1 MRDRLNG
8 KATRMIR
15 LDRER
20 FRDDFE
26 EEESDIDR
34 MNGLNLISFPAA
46 KNVTSRDGESSIV
59 LGRKSTL

>member
-26 EEESDIDR
+26 EEETDIYR
-34 MNGLNLISFPAA
+34 MNGLNLTSFPAA
-46 KNVTSRDGESSIV
+46 ENVTSRDGESSIV